1 MLPLSLHHQNLN
13 FFSHL
18 QPPSIAYTFCK
29 WGPLI
34 LILLATLL
42 VLRFRHTTPSI
53 PLIIADYDYTD
64 TEDDDYDDA
73 ASSISELEDHEEEKE
88 EERANECFRMRGPTN
103 DDALFLPRPTFG
115 DFLSLSEI
123 ANTKSVVKLWDSIG
137 FGLGFGFDHFDRSC
151 SSSGESVVSV
161 YDGEHGLRPNQAV
174 LVCAGENAAG
184 KLAVGV
190 WDARLRRRIP
200 AVMAEWG
207 PSLGKAV
214 GVELCDVHKVFVKD
228 DGRYGVTV
236 GDIRK
241 AKSPLENVTDSHL
254 DLRLSNSF
262 IMKI

>member
-1 MLPLSLHHQNLN
+1 MLTLN
-13 FFSHL
+13 FLSHL
-18 QPPSIAYTFCK
+18 QSPSLAYTFFCK
-29 WGPLI
+29 WSPFI
-34 LILLATLL
+34 LTLLATLL
-42 VLRFRHTTPSI
+42 ILRFRYTTTSI

-64 TEDDDYDDA
+64 TEDDDHDDA
-73 ASSISELEDHEEEKE
+73 SSSVSELEDHEEEKE
-88 EERANECFRMRGPTN
+88 EERANDCFRMRGSSN
-103 DDALFLPRPTFG
+103 DDAPFLRRPSFG

-137 FGLGFGFDHFDRSC
+137 FGLGFGFDHFDRSF
-151 SSSGESVVSV
+151 SSSNESVVSI
-161 YDGEHGLRPNQAV
+161 YGGETGLRPNQTM
-174 LVCAGENAAG
+174 LVSAGENAAG
-184 KLAVGV
+184 KLEVRV

-214 GVELCDVHKVFVKD
+214 GVELCEVHKVFVKD

-254 DLRLSNSF
+254 DL
-262 IMKI
+262 